1 MRRFIISAMLA
12 VLPVLAYAD
21 AQEARLLRFPSV
33 GGDQIAFT
41 YAGDLY
47 TVSIDGGTAVRLT
60 SDVGYEIFSRFSPDG
75 RTIAFTAQYD
85 GNTEVYTMPAEGGVP
100 KRITYTATVGRDDIG
115 DRVGPNN
122 IVMGWTPDGK
132 SIIYR
137 TRWYAF
143 SSLRG
148 LLFTVHRGQLLLL
161 FSRRFQAGPEPHVP
175 RVPYLEVLPRRSGR
189 RHLDQYRG
197 HHRTREHHE

>member
-75 RTIAFTAQYD
+75 KTIAFTAQYD

-100 KRITYTATVGRDDIG
+100 QRITYTATVDRDNIG

-148 LLFTVHRGQLLLL
+148 LLFTVPAEGGEDTHHRGQLLLL
-161 FSRRFQAGPEPHVP
+161 FSRRLQAGPEPYVP
-175 RVPYLEVLPRRSGR
+175 
-189 RHLDQYRG
+189 
-197 HHRTREHHE
+197 